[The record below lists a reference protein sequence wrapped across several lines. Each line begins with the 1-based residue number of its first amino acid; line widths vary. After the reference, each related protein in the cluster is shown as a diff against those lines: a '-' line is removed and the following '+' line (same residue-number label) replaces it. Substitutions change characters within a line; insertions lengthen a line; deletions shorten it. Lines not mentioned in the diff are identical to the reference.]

1 MAAPPAS
8 RRVPA
13 WVVGSLPS
21 DFFEATIT
29 GGAAAAAAAASPL
42 APEAAEK
49 WRPRT
54 SQAVTPLPPLSPP
67 VLPGLGAA
75 HAGPALP
82 SSPATPIGALTALH
96 HRSAVVGQKI
106 EQLSQRQQYELQQQ
120 EQAAAR
126 DIPQKPRLQ
135 LYERPASALE
145 RHASSSVGGRVA
157 RAERDAAGVA
167 AAAAMAAAA
176 EAARRRG
183 CRQPGQVPLG
193 LGLTGSARRRSGGG
207 ALPPAVRPLG
217 TGTGRALLHSP
228 DRNIA
233 RVVPLTRDGEG
244 GPDHAPSDGRALRMR
259 PTSGEE
265 SAATSTGTENAQR
278 MRALSLSNRAWLH
291 PRSAPSTPLPS
302 GPPLQATDSAV
313 CAATT
318 SSDVTT
324 VGEHL
329 DGANEDLWRGDAYDE
344 SAEERELSVV
354 ERLLQLAGVQVEA
367 LEPIAADPIMH
378 GAAQHIEAQLRSHF
392 PHSSSAVAATELR
405 RLFRELRACRYPG
418 VSDGPN
424 EGEPRETDGGCDDWA
439 TVRRALAQIGVGLS
453 KEEWAALQ
461 AVVGSPPSEDRL
473 VRAVAHAGD
482 AGPPRARR
490 CYPPP
495 LATPSLRADAAAAL
509 LLQSAKPGTWGGGG
523 SGAAVLRHPLG
534 AEGSARYASYVTGW
548 KLWLRHGAVWLQVR
562 TLAVS
567 HHTRPSP
574 GRLAL
579 ARAPCTYVPSLHS
592 CVQLAVGSLAPRRG
606 IGGGA
611 MVVVELACVA
621 VHWLDVCLRWRA
633 SIAPDCDARLI
644 YKVCSASLNIGA
656 C

>member
-29 GGAAAAAAAASPL
+29 GGAAAAAAASPW

-49 WRPRT
+49 WRPRA
-54 SQAVTPLPPLSPP
+54 SHAVTPLPPLSPP
-67 VLPGLGAA
+67 VLPGLDAS

-96 HRSAVVGQKI
+96 HRSAVVSQKI

-126 DIPQKPRLQ
+126 NIPQKPRLQ
-135 LYERPASALE
+135 LYERPASILE

-157 RAERDAAGVA
+157 KAEGDGAGV

-183 CRQPGQVPLG
+183 CRQPEQVPLG

-244 GPDHAPSDGRALRMR
+244 GPDHAPSDGRALGMG

-278 MRALSLSNRAWLH
+278 MRALSLSSRAWLH

-324 VGEHL
+324 VGDHM
-329 DGANEDLWRGDAYDE
+329 DGANDDLWRGDAYDE

-367 LEPIAADPIMH
+367 LEPIAADSIMH

-418 VSDGPN
+418 MSDGPN
-424 EGEPRETDGGCDDWA
+424 EGEPGETDGGCDDWA

-453 KEEWAALQ
+453 QEEWAALQ

-509 LLQSAKPGTWGGGG
+509 LLQSAKPETGGGGG

-562 TLAVS
+562 TLAVII
-567 HHTRPSP
+567 
-574 GRLAL
+574 
-579 ARAPCTYVPSLHS
+579 RAHLQAGWHCSGSLCVVPSLHS
-592 CVQLAVGSLAPRRG
+592 CVQLAVGCLAPRRG

-611 MVVVELACVA
+611 MIVVELACVA
-621 VHWLDVCLRWRA
+621 AHWLDVCLRWRA

-644 YKVCSASLNIGA
+644 YKVCSASVNIGA